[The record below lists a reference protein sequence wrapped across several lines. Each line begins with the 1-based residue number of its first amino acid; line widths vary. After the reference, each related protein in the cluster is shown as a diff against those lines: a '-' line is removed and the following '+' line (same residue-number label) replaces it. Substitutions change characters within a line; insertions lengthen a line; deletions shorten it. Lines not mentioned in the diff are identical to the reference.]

1 MRTLLGW
8 SVQYLKASAV
18 RQALSR
24 RGNELTASPAIKGTV
39 RRSLLSVW
47 LISAL
52 LLAAC
57 GLVTP
62 TATTPAG
69 SSTTADVVDID
80 LNDPDVVARL
90 GSPPFEDAVW
100 KRTIAGVSLLGATAS
115 ADPAELELLAGA
127 FAEVPAALLKVGL
140 PRNLIRIES
149 VGGEEAIGKA
159 VAFTKGPDI
168 YLVDRTFAPSG
179 DLTTRLELARALMHE
194 IAHVAQYRSLED
206 AYVEAA
212 LAGEVDQ
219 VDPAA
224 GSSLVRSFAASTGW
238 IDQSTNP
245 LEASWFLPSSIEAS
259 SDYGRT
265 GAGEDMAEAVS
276 MVALGRSNW
285 IPAAHTRW
293 AEQWLGSGATTL
305 ASGKPWAPAGSRE
318 VLSGDALYDEAGL
331 AGIAIRFDHVEP
343 LYLSLPEGSAPHA
356 ELAAEIQ
363 QRLLERRLSGVL
375 SLTEDGRLP
384 RYAGLFTGISGV
396 SLWVELWDFREAT
409 GFKTADPILTYV
421 VLW

>member
-1 MRTLLGW
+1 MRRSTLLI
-8 SVQYLKASAV
+8 SLVT
-18 RQALSR
+18 ALM
-24 RGNELTASPAIKGTV
+24 
-39 RRSLLSVW
+39 
-47 LISAL
+47 
-52 LLAAC
+52 LAAC
-57 GLVTP
+57 GFASP
-62 TATTPAG
+62 ATTTPNG
-69 SSTTADVVDID
+69 SSPTTAALEID
-80 LNDPDVVARL
+80 LSDPDLLARL
-90 GSPPFEDAVW
+90 GSPPFEDVAW
-100 KRTIAGVSLLGATAS
+100 KRTVGGLTLLGATKS

-127 FAEVPAALLKVGL
+127 LAEVPPALLDVGP

-168 YLVDRTFAPSG
+168 YLVDRTFELNG
-179 DLTTRLELARALMHE
+179 DLTTRMELARALIHE
-194 IAHVAQYRSLED
+194 LAHVAQYRSLED
-206 AYVEAA
+206 AYVQAA
-212 LAGEVDQ
+212 LTGGVDQ
-219 VDPAA
+219 VDPAT
-224 GSSLVRSFAASTGW
+224 GSTLVRSFAASVGW
-238 IDQSTNP
+238 IDQSADP
-245 LEASWFLPSSIEAS
+245 LEASWFLPDSIKAS

-293 AEQWLGSGATTL
+293 VEQWLGSGATTL

-318 VLSGDALYDEAGL
+318 VISGDLLYDEAGL
-331 AGIAIRFDHVEP
+331 AGNMIRFDHVEP
-343 LYLSLPEGSAPHA
+343 LYFSLPEGAAAHVQ
-356 ELAAEIQ
+356 LAAEIQ

-375 SLTEDGRLP
+375 SLTDDARLP
-384 RYAGLFTGISGV
+384 RYAGLFTGINSV

>member
-1 MRTLLGW
+1 M
-8 SVQYLKASAV
+8 
-18 RQALSR
+18 
-24 RGNELTASPAIKGTV
+24 
-39 RRSLLSVW
+39 
-47 LISAL
+47 
-52 LLAAC
+52 LAAC
-57 GLVTP
+57 GFVTP
-62 TATTPAG
+62 TSTTPSG
-69 SSTTADVVDID
+69 SSTTAAAVDID

-90 GSPPFEDAVW
+90 GSPPFEDVVW
-100 KRTIAGVSLLGATAS
+100 KRTIAGLSLLGATAS
-115 ADPAELELLAGA
+115 ADPAELDLLAGA
-127 FAEVPAALLKVGL
+127 LAEVPAALLKVGL

-168 YLVDRTFAPSG
+168 YLVDRTFAPNG
-179 DLTTRLELARALMHE
+179 DQTTRLELARALIHE
-194 IAHVAQYRSLED
+194 LAHVAQYRSLED
-206 AYVEAA
+206 TYVEAA
-212 LAGEVDQ
+212 LTGGVAQ

-224 GSSLVRSFAASTGW
+224 GSTLVRSFAASIGW
-238 IDQSTNP
+238 IDQSGEP
-245 LEASWFLPSSIEAS
+245 FEASWFLPSSIEAS

-293 AEQWLGSGATTL
+293 VEQWLGSGATTL

-343 LYLSLPEGSAPHA
+343 LYFSLPEGAAPHA
-356 ELAAEIQ
+356 QLAAEIQ
-363 QRLLERRLSGVL
+363 QRLLERRMSGVL
-375 SLTEDGRLP
+375 SLTEDARLP
-384 RYAGLFTGISGV
+384 RYAGLFTGISGG